1 MWELAYERAG
11 SKGHG
16 RMNPAMVARR
26 YVLSRA
32 FSRVA
37 GCAAAALGAAVLIG
51 WWVDSARLKSVVPG
65 LVAMNPATAIAFVL
79 LGAALW
85 PLRDQPALSRARA
98 LAWVF
103 SAVAVVIALLCL
115 SRLYLPWDL
124 GPDRLLFADKVA
136 GLAGGLPNRM
146 APNTALCLALLG
158 AALLLL
164 DYRTSRGRHPA
175 EAFAAA
181 AGTLGLAAAVGYAY
195 HSSLLYGVGAFIPM
209 AVNTSLGILVLSAG
223 AVCARPGG
231 GFAAVALG
239 SGSGGMLA
247 RRLLPATL
255 VIPLV
260 LGWLHLKGQEAGLYD
275 AAGGIALLSAAT
287 TLVVAILIW
296 KAAAYLNR
304 SDLARRRAEENL
316 RTLNEQLEA
325 RVVRRTEEMHRATA
339 ELRALFEASPLAI
352 CSVTAGGA
360 VRSWNRAAEDLFGW
374 PAAEVIG
381 GPLPNLPPNLVEEH
395 RGLRERA
402 LSGSPFTDFETRRVR
417 KDGCLIDVSIST
429 AALYDAAG
437 TAQGVVAMYA
447 DISGRKG
454 LEAQLRQAQKME
466 AVGRLAGGVAHD
478 FNNLLTVIRTAAE
491 FLVADLA
498 PDDARRADAA
508 EIRDAAARA
517 AALTRQLLAFSR
529 RQVLQ
534 ERAVDANAVVTE
546 LEPMMR
552 RLVEEN
558 VAVVTRL
565 APRLDRIKVDPSQL
579 EQVLLNLVVNAR
591 DAMPQ
596 GGTLLIET
604 ANVLLDDQYPK
615 SHLTARPGPYVVLT
629 VTDTGCGMDAAT
641 QSRLFEPFFTTKP
654 VGQGTGLGLATV
666 YGIVKQSGG
675 NIWVYSEVGRGTTF
689 KIYFPQYAGADETPA
704 AAAAGSRPQAD
715 SAGATI
721 LIVEDDAAVRNAVRR
736 LLERHRYEVLE
747 AANGGDA
754 LVVLAES
761 PRPVDLVISDMVMPE
776 MSGLQ
781 LRHQLR
787 KLRPSLPVLLMSGYT
802 EEAITRLAA
811 SGPLPTLIEKPFT
824 VDGILAK
831 VRDLLGAGVSNA

>member
-1 MWELAYERAG
+1 
-11 SKGHG
+11 
-16 RMNPAMVARR
+16 MNPARVARR
-26 YVLSRA
+26 HELSRA
-32 FSRVA
+32 FSRLA
-37 GCAAAALGAAVLIG
+37 GCVVAALGASVLIG
-51 WWVDSARLKSVVPG
+51 WWADSPLLKSVAPG
-65 LVAMNPATAIAFVL
+65 LVAMNPVTAIAFMV

-85 PLRDQPALSRARA
+85 LLREQPASSGAHSLARV
-98 LAWVF
+98 LA
-103 SAVAVVIALLCL
+103 AVAVVTALLCL

-136 GLAGGLPNRM
+136 GVAGGLPNRM

-164 DYRTSRGRHPA
+164 DYRTSQGRHPA
-175 EAFAAA
+175 VAFAAG

-195 HSSLLYGVGAFIPM
+195 HSSLLYGIGAFIPM
-209 AVNTSLGILVLSAG
+209 AANTSLGILAFSAG
-223 AVCARPGG
+223 VVCARPGSG
-231 GFAAVALG
+231 VAAVALG

-255 VIPLV
+255 IIPLV

-304 SDLARRRAEENL
+304 SDLARRQAEESL

-325 RVVRRTEEMHRATA
+325 RVVRRTEEAHRATA

-352 CSVTAGGA
+352 CSVTAAGE

-381 GPLPNLPPNLVEEH
+381 GPLPNLPADLVDEH
-395 RGLRERA
+395 RRLRERA
-402 LSGSPFTDFETRRVR
+402 LSGRPFTDFETRRAR
-417 KDGCLIDVSIST
+417 KDGRLIDVSIST

-491 FLVADLA
+491 FLVADLD

-508 EIRDAAARA
+508 EIRDAAGRA
-517 AALTRQLLAFSR
+517 AGLTRQLLAFSR
-529 RQVLQ
+529 RQMLQ
-534 ERAVDANAVVTE
+534 PRAVDVNAVATE
-546 LEPMMR
+546 LEPMIR

-565 APRLDRIKVDPSQL
+565 APSLDRIKVDPSQL

-689 KIYFPQYAGADETPA
+689 KIYFPQHAGPDEA
-704 AAAAGSRPQAD
+704 LSGAVAGSRPQAGRP
-715 SAGATI
+715 AGGTI
-721 LIVEDDAAVRNAVRR
+721 LIVEDDGAVRNAVRR
-736 LLERHRYEVLE
+736 LLERHGYDVLE

-754 LVVLAES
+754 LVALAES

-781 LRHQLR
+781 LRQQLR

-831 VRDLLGAGVSNA
+831 VRDLLGAGVRDA

>member
-1 MWELAYERAG
+1 
-11 SKGHG
+11 
-16 RMNPAMVARR
+16 
-26 YVLSRA
+26 
-32 FSRVA
+32 
-37 GCAAAALGAAVLIG
+37 
-51 WWVDSARLKSVVPG
+51 
-65 LVAMNPATAIAFVL
+65 
-79 LGAALW
+79 
-85 PLRDQPALSRARA
+85 
-98 LAWVF
+98 
-103 SAVAVVIALLCL
+103 
-115 SRLYLPWDL
+115 
-124 GPDRLLFADKVA
+124 
-136 GLAGGLPNRM
+136 
-146 APNTALCLALLG
+146 
-158 AALLLL
+158 
-164 DYRTSRGRHPA
+164 
-175 EAFAAA
+175 
-181 AGTLGLAAAVGYAY
+181 
-195 HSSLLYGVGAFIPM
+195 
-209 AVNTSLGILVLSAG
+209 
-223 AVCARPGG
+223 
-231 GFAAVALG
+231 
-239 SGSGGMLA
+239 
-247 RRLLPATL
+247 
-255 VIPLV
+255 
-260 LGWLHLKGQEAGLYD
+260 
-275 AAGGIALLSAAT
+275 
-287 TLVVAILIW
+287 
-296 KAAAYLNR
+296 
-304 SDLARRRAEENL
+304 
-316 RTLNEQLEA
+316 
-325 RVVRRTEEMHRATA
+325 
-339 ELRALFEASPLAI
+339 
-352 CSVTAGGA
+352 
-360 VRSWNRAAEDLFGW
+360 
-374 PAAEVIG
+374 
-381 GPLPNLPPNLVEEH
+381 
-395 RGLRERA
+395 
-402 LSGSPFTDFETRRVR
+402 
-417 KDGCLIDVSIST
+417 
-429 AALYDAAG
+429 
-437 TAQGVVAMYA
+437 VAMYA

-478 FNNLLTVIRTAAE
+478 FNNLLTIIRTAAE

-498 PDDARRADAA
+498 QDDARRADAA

-529 RQVLQ
+529 RQMLQ
-534 ERAVDANAVVTE
+534 ERAVDVNAAVTE
-546 LEPMMR
+546 LEPMIR

-565 APRLDRIKVDPSQL
+565 APSLDRIKVDPSQL

-704 AAAAGSRPQAD
+704 AAAVGSRPQAD

-781 LRHQLR
+781 LRQQLR

-831 VRDLLGAGVSNA
+831 VRDLLGAGVTDA